1 MTMSNHLP
9 LRRLHA
15 IVHGRVQGV
24 NFRSYTLEKAFS
36 LDLKGWVKNTI
47 AGTVETIAEGDEDSL
62 KTFLNFLHTG
72 SPSAFVTHVDVTW
85 EEATGKFDDFRVQHS
100 MF

>member
-1 MTMSNHLP
+1 MTQGKHPP

-36 LDLKGWVKNTI
+36 LGLNGWVQNTGG
-47 AGTVETIAEGDEDSL
+47 GTVETVAEGSDDSL
-62 KTFLNFLHTG
+62 KEFLDFLHIG
-72 SPSAFVTHVDVTW
+72 SPSALVTHVDVTW
-85 EEATGKFDDFRVQHS
+85 EEATGKFDDFRVRHS
-100 MF
+100 MY